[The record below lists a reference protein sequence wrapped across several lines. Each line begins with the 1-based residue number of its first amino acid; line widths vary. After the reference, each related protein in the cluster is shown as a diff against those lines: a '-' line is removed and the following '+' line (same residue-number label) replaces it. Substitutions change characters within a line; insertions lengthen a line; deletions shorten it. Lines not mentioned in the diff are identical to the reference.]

1 MIFKTENEYDHDTT
15 DSFDDSLTVSENVV
29 ANRRLSFDDFDG
41 DYMDALRYLSIRVL
55 CPFCK
60 RPKGQLCVGA
70 MKDAPA
76 HKSRMR
82 LVELKSKK
90 AYDNLHFAMKSEKW
104 KGDMV
109 IVKIKGKWKIVDC
122 SDVKW
127 RKLVEETYGI

>member
-1 MIFKTENEYDHDTT
+1 MIFKTENEYDHDTI
-15 DSFDDSLTVSENVV
+15 DSFDDSLSVSENVV

-41 DYMDALRYLSIRVL
+41 EYLDAMRYLSIRVL

-60 RPKGQLCVGA
+60 RPKGQLCVGP
-70 MKDAPA
+70 MEGAPS

-82 LVELKSKK
+82 LLRFSSQKVN
-90 AYDNLHFAMKSEKW
+90 ANLQFAMKSKKW

-122 SDVKW
+122 SDAKW